1 MPRHV
6 IIDTDPGVDDALA
19 LILALQSP
27 EICVDAITTVSGN
40 VHVDLATHNA
50 LTVLGLFPPQRRP
63 PVAKGASQP
72 LNRALLTAAHVHGDD
87 GLGGISHLRTAA
99 GQLRYAPASASLTS
113 GDAVTCLLD
122 CIRRAPGELTLI
134 ALGPLTNV
142 AQALQRDASLVR
154 QLAGVVI
161 MGGAV
166 TVPGNITPVAEF
178 NIYVDPEA
186 AQIVFASGLP
196 TTLIGLD
203 VTERVRLRAET
214 LGQHV
219 RPGSSA
225 LGQFVAE
232 CTAQTMQFSAR
243 EEWQVGMAMHDPL
256 AVGAVV
262 DPGRDAGGVHDRDAR
277 CRPSTAAAR
286 REACRPCARGPGGG
300 GAAFFGHVFN
310 SAPRM
315 MTSTDPHILVIGSA
329 NVDFTVQVPRLP
341 QVGETVSGG
350 DFRVSYGGKG
360 ANQALAAHLAGAPV
374 WLIARLGRDQNGESL
389 YRHLTAAGLS
399 PQGLWRDDEVPSG
412 VALIMVD
419 SEGRNLIATA
429 AGSNRRLSVADIQ
442 GFESSAFNGPIFLTQ
457 LETPLEIV
465 EYGLRR
471 ARDAGMTTILNPAP
485 AQPLSADFLALAHLL
500 TPNETE
506 ASLLSGVT
514 VTDLDTAQQAGERL
528 LAMGC
533 RTVIITLGEQ
543 GALLV
548 RSGEVQHFPAF
559 AVTSVDTTAA
569 GDAFN
574 GVLAAALFEGR
585 ALEQA
590 IVLANAAGALCVTKR
605 GAQEALPTRQEIEA
619 LIESKR

>member
-1 MPRHV
+1 
-6 IIDTDPGVDDALA
+6 
-19 LILALQSP
+19 
-27 EICVDAITTVSGN
+27 
-40 VHVDLATHNA
+40 
-50 LTVLGLFPPQRRP
+50 
-63 PVAKGASQP
+63 
-72 LNRALLTAAHVHGDD
+72 
-87 GLGGISHLRTAA
+87 
-99 GQLRYAPASASLTS
+99 
-113 GDAVTCLLD
+113 
-122 CIRRAPGELTLI
+122 
-134 ALGPLTNV
+134 
-142 AQALQRDASLVR
+142 
-154 QLAGVVI
+154 
-161 MGGAV
+161 
-166 TVPGNITPVAEF
+166 
-178 NIYVDPEA
+178 
-186 AQIVFASGLP
+186 
-196 TTLIGLD
+196 
-203 VTERVRLRAET
+203 
-214 LGQHV
+214 
-219 RPGSSA
+219 
-225 LGQFVAE
+225 
-232 CTAQTMQFSAR
+232 
-243 EEWQVGMAMHDPL
+243 
-256 AVGAVV
+256 
-262 DPGRDAGGVHDRDAR
+262 
-277 CRPSTAAAR
+277 
-286 REACRPCARGPGGG
+286 
-300 GAAFFGHVFN
+300 
-310 SAPRM
+310 M

-533 RTVIITLGEQ
+533 RTVIITLGGQ